1 MPSMRIMRTA
11 SKQRTLYCTDLV
23 ERAAA
28 GCWGKS
34 ALGRRMVV
42 AAGCWILGPRPGP
55 KPRMARVRPRRGH
68 EAGQIGSSLE
78 LGLAGHTR

>member
-1 MPSMRIMRTA
+1 
-11 SKQRTLYCTDLV
+11 
-23 ERAAA
+23 
-28 GCWGKS
+28 
-34 ALGRRMVV
+34 MVV

-78 LGLAGHTR
+78 LGLAGHTRYYLLDIMGSFRYLKVKSEPAFLK